1 MISPKIACSHIPV
14 FLGIRMRKT
23 KTFNEDPDAIQLNDP
38 VFFIIKSLFILG
50 WGISK
55 HLL

>member
-38 VFFIIKSLFILG
+38 VFIIIIIKSLFILG
-50 WGISK
+50 
-55 HLL
+55 